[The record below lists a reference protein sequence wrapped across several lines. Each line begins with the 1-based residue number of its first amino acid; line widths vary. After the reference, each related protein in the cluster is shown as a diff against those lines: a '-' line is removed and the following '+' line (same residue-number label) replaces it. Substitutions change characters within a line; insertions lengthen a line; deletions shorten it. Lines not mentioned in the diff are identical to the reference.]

1 MNHDGLMIE
10 FRSEED
16 TRLAA
21 DTLSELGYEPH
32 MHGGNRLHI
41 HVRNEDLTSALEI
54 MQCHGGRLVERAP
67 AQVVALTDDAYMMDT
82 IPIPAHTVNEDWEE
96 NYSGVELTSAAD
108 TGAERFPAD
117 DAPYDRFDAT

>member
-10 FRSEED
+10 FRSDED
-16 TRLAA
+16 ARLAA

-32 MHGGNRLHI
+32 LHGGGRLHI

-54 MQCHGGRLVERAP
+54 MQCHGGRIIERVP
-67 AQVVALTDDAYMMDT
+67 AEVMAITDEAYGLDA

-96 NYSGVELTSAAD
+96 HYSGMEASRGAE
-108 TGAERFPAD
+108 AERFPAD